1 MSQSEIAQAITRSR
15 QYLNDRPEKACS
27 RDSKATAVLEEGLRV
42 RVEGP
47 RGWSLVTDMAPGVG
61 GKGSAP
67 TPGWMLRSASAACLA
82 SLIAM
87 RAAEKGVDL
96 SLLEVEVDS
105 ESDNRGLLGL
115 GDDIPAGPLGLR
127 TLVRVAAADADD
139 ATLRDIVQWADEHS
153 PVDDAVRRAVP
164 VELVV
169 MTG

>member
-67 TPGWMLRSASAACLA
+67 TPGWMLRSASAACFA

>member
-47 RGWSLVTDMAPGVG
+47 RGWSLVTDMAPGVC

>member
-47 RGWSLVTDMAPGVG
+47 HGWSLVTDMAPGVG

>member
-87 RAAEKGVDL
+87 RAAETGVDL